1 MTGTYR
7 HTIDQKG
14 RLFIPAK
21 LREEL
26 GESFYVT
33 KEVDNCLVAYPK
45 NVWKEIEEKMAALPR
60 SKARNL
66 QRMIFGSAERCE
78 LDSQGRILIPQALRE
93 YAGLEKEV
101 AIVGVSNRAEIWN
114 AARWDKLNEEEYTA
128 ESLEEAMELLG
139 I

>member
-45 NVWKEIEEKMAALPR
+45 QVWKEIEEKMAALPR
-60 SKARNL
+60 SKARSL
-66 QRMIFGSAERCE
+66 QRMIFGSAEKCE
-78 LDSQGRILIPQALRE
+78 LDSQGRILVPQTLRE
-93 YAGLEKEV
+93 YAGLEKDV

-114 AARWDKLNEEEYTA
+114 AAKWDKINEEEYTA

>member
-7 HTIDQKG
+7 HVIDQKG

-21 LREEL
+21 LRDKL

-33 KEVDNCLVAYPK
+33 KEVDNCLVVYPQDK
-45 NVWKEIEEKMAALPR
+45 WAEIEEKIAALPR
-60 SKARNL
+60 SKARSL

-78 LDSQGRILIPQALRE
+78 LDAQGRIVIPQHLRE
-93 YAGLEKEV
+93 YAGLEKDV
-101 AIVGVSNRAEIWN
+101 AIIGVSNRAEIWN
-114 AARWDKLNEEEYTA
+114 AEKWDAVNAEYTA
-128 ESLEEAMELLG
+128 ESLEEAMEILG